1 MAHPFEEATVEKIT
15 TIARNFLRDYPRFF
29 QVSFDAVG
37 RTYELGHPNISLDGL
52 WVATYVSG
60 NSPVVVEADTSAS
73 AFYSLDQRNGVL
85 RFNTTPPANSRVMVE
100 GYYYEWVLPSDLEFY
115 ADHAIHQHIYNL
127 EVPLENMTEIVL
139 DTIGMA
145 AVVETLY
152 GLLTEYSRDIDVTT
166 SESVHIPASQRFR
179 MVQSLLEYWQR
190 AYERQA
196 KSLNIGL
203 DRIEILNLRR
213 VSRTTGYLVPI
224 YKQRELGNYGPIER
238 IFPEIDDGILPLEDG
253 ASEGD
258 GDLRDEV
265 IIQLEPQ
272 QGYSNIAPLG
282 Y

>member
-1 MAHPFEEATVEKIT
+1 MAHTFEAATTQKIVE
-15 TIARNFLRDYPRFF
+15 IARGFLRDYPKFF
-29 QVSFDAVG
+29 QVSFDSIG
-37 RTYELGHPNISLDGL
+37 RTYELGNPNIAADTL
-52 WVATYVSG
+52 WVATYTTGS
-60 NSPVVVEADTSAS
+60 SPVVVGTDTTAS
-73 AFYSLDQRNGVL
+73 AYYSLDARNGIL
-85 RFNTTPPANSRVMVE
+85 RFNTTPPANSRVMIE

-115 ADHAIHQHIYNL
+115 VDRAIHQHIYNL
-127 EVPLENMTEIVL
+127 EIPLENVTDIVL

-179 MVQSLLEYWQR
+179 MVQSLLEYWEK

-224 YKQRELGNYGPIER
+224 FKQRELGDYGPLER
-238 IFPEIDDGILPLEDG
+238 VFPEIGDGVLPIEDG
-253 ASEGD
+253 DDE
-258 GDLRDEV
+258 DLRDQV
-265 IIQLEPQ
+265 LLQIEPQ
-272 QGYSNIAPLG
+272 RGYSNIAPLG

>member
-1 MAHPFEEATVEKIT
+1 MAHTFSPEIVEKIT
-15 TIARNFLRDYPRFF
+15 TIARNFLRDYPKFF

-37 RTYELGHPNISLDGL
+37 RTYELGNPNISKDGL
-52 WVATYVSG
+52 WVATFTTG
-60 NSPVVVEADTSAS
+60 NAPVTVTDDTSAS
-73 AFYSLDQRNGVL
+73 MFYSIDDRNGII
-85 RFNTTPPANSRVMVE
+85 RFNTSLPANSRVLVE
-100 GYYYEWVLPSDLEFY
+100 GYYYEWMLPRDLEFY
-115 ADHAIHQHIYNL
+115 ADHAVHQHIYNL
-127 EVPLENMTEIVL
+127 DIPLENVTDIVL

-145 AVVETLY
+145 AVVETLS
-152 GLLTEYSRDIDVTT
+152 GLMTEYSRDIDVTT

-179 MVQSLLEYWQR
+179 MVQSLIEYWSR

-224 YKQRELGNYGPIER
+224 YKQRELGDYGPLER
-238 IFPEIDDGILPLEDG
+238 VFPEIGEGILPIEEPDG
-253 ASEGD
+253 
-258 GDLRDEV
+258 GDLRDQV
-265 IIQLEPQ
+265 LLEIEPR

>member
-1 MAHPFEEATVEKIT
+1 MAHTFEAATVEKIT
-15 TIARNFLRDYPRFF
+15 TIARNFLRDYPKFF

-37 RTYELGHPNISLDGL
+37 RTYELGHPNITSEGL

-60 NSPVVVEADTSAS
+60 NAPVVVESDTSAS
-73 AFYSLDQRNGVL
+73 SFYSLDQRNGIL
-85 RFNTTPPANSRVMVE
+85 RFNSTLPANSRVMVE

-127 EVPLENMTEIVL
+127 EIPLENVTDIVL

-145 AVVETLY
+145 AVVETLA

-179 MVQSLLEYWQR
+179 MVQSLLDYWEK

-224 YKQRELGNYGPIER
+224 YKQRELGDYGPLER
-238 IFPEIDDGILPLEDG
+238 VFPEISDGVLPIEDG
-253 ASEGD
+253 DNDED
-258 GDLRDEV
+258 MRDQV
-265 IIQLEPQ
+265 LLQIEPQ

>member
-1 MAHPFEEATVEKIT
+1 
-15 TIARNFLRDYPRFF
+15 
-29 QVSFDAVG
+29 
-37 RTYELGHPNISLDGL
+37 
-52 WVATYVSG
+52 
-60 NSPVVVEADTSAS
+60 
-73 AFYSLDQRNGVL
+73 
-85 RFNTTPPANSRVMVE
+85 MVE
-100 GYYYEWVLPSDLEFY
+100 GYYYEWVLPSDLDFY
-115 ADHAIHQHIYNL
+115 ADHAVHQHIYNL
-127 EVPLENMTEIVL
+127 EIPLENVTDIVL

-179 MVQSLLEYWQR
+179 MVQSLLEYWER
-190 AYERQA
+190 SYERQA

-224 YKQRELGNYGPIER
+224 YKQRELGDYGPLER
-238 IFPEIDDGILPLEDG
+238 VFPEIGEGVLPIEDG
-253 ASEGD
+253 END
-258 GDLRDEV
+258 DMRDQV
-265 IIQLEPQ
+265 LFQLEPQ